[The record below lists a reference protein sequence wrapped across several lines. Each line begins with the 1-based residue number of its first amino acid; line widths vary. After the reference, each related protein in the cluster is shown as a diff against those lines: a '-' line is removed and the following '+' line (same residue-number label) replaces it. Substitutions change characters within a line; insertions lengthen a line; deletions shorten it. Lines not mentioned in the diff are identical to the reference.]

1 MLLQVSSL
9 SLSTTWPATKFPIVQ
24 LTDIEIK
31 DDIGI
36 KNGILRKRFIREL
49 KELKKTADYTSCD
62 GGLTANFL
70 SRWITTKKWN
80 DNESVFFW
88 QGWTRVSWVHLLSD
102 PRRTEPRLDAAFEC
116 SWPWGYAQGKEF
128 ADLWNWCPVISK
140 LSFIADKKTPLNLF
154 YSISI
159 NKDCGVESAIHRH
172 KIIDAAIN
180 GTDDESFADRWFD
193 FCGIILILSLLFA
206 YCMHAP
212 TRVFFLLK
220 LVFCFFFNFFNELLY
235 SLYSEP
241 SWDVYLAYPGKNGG
255 ELASLIKMQLE
266 IRGLSVSVDPHD
278 SPCLR

>member
-9 SLSTTWPATKFPIVQ
+9 SLSTTWPVTKFPIVQ

-88 QGWTRVSWVHLLSD
+88 QGWTRVSWVHLLAD

-116 SWPWGYAQGKEF
+116 SWPWGYAQGNKF
-128 ADLWNWCPVISK
+128 INLFDLTVISK
-140 LSFIADKKTPLNLF
+140 KKYEIQDKVN
-154 YSISI
+154 YA
-159 NKDCGVESAIHRH
+159 V
-172 KIIDAAIN
+172 
-180 GTDDESFADRWFD
+180 
-193 FCGIILILSLLFA
+193 
-206 YCMHAP
+206 
-212 TRVFFLLK
+212 
-220 LVFCFFFNFFNELLY
+220 
-235 SLYSEP
+235 SE
-241 SWDVYLAYPGKNGG
+241 
-255 ELASLIKMQLE
+255 M
-266 IRGLSVSVDPHD
+266 
-278 SPCLR
+278 